1 MKRHERGKR
10 EKRRKK
16 AKYVQDKE
24 NKNHSWMGVEMEKG
38 TAYKQAHHAMHLY
51 RKSQRE
57 VRSNPIRTKWRARLE
72 S

>member
-38 TAYKQAHHAMHLY
+38 TAYITRCIY
-51 RKSQRE
+51 TER
-57 VRSNPIRTKWRARLE
+57 RSERCDPIRNPDEMARPT
-72 S
+72 